1 MKREN
6 DEITQLFRARLGEAE
21 MTVRDGFWED
31 LNKGVA
37 ACHHRRRLVFCR
49 IAAAASVLLVL
60 MASSA
65 AIWYFSPRQEME
77 EAFTQIST
85 TAGGGM
91 IDGDGVKSMPLP
103 VLVESASP
111 NKPVI
116 PHNVPAAQVPG
127 SGEGDSVSITMSMSF
142 TFSSTS
148 TVGGHGRRN
157 SRHNDLLWQAGEK
170 AAPTASNEE
179 RESASRSSLTKVKKP
194 RTWAVKAF
202 AGTSLSAGHGFKM
215 PVGGGVTV
223 MKKLNRHLALET
235 GLLYSNLR
243 AEEESLHY
251 LGIPVKLNITFAESR
266 KFDFYASVGG
276 VADKCIA
283 GAPENDFK
291 SEPVQL
297 AVTAGI
303 GINYK
308 INDRIALFAE
318 PGVSHH
324 FKTDSPLV
332 TVRTE
337 RPTNFNLLC
346 GLRMTY

>member
-6 DEITQLFRARLGEAE
+6 DEITQLFRSRLGEAE
-21 MTVRDGFWED
+21 MTVREGFWEE
-31 LNKGVA
+31 LNRGVA
-37 ACHHRRRLVFCR
+37 ACHHHRQLVFR
-49 IAAAASVLLVL
+49 RVAAAASVLLVL

-77 EAFTQIST
+77 EAFTQIAT

-91 IDGDGVKSMPLP
+91 IEGDGVKPTPLP
-103 VLVESASP
+103 VVVEPVLPKPLASRQA
-111 NKPVI
+111 
-116 PHNVPAAQVPG
+116 PAAPVR
-127 SGEGDSVSITMSMSF
+127 GEGEVDSVSITMSMSF

-148 TVGGHGRRN
+148 AIGGRGRRN
-157 SRHNDLLWQAGEK
+157 GRRNGMLWQQDGNAVHI
-170 AAPTASNEE
+170 ASSDTET
-179 RESASRSSLTKVKKP
+179 SASHTSLTEVDKP

-202 AGTSLSAGHGFKM
+202 AGTSLSAGHGYKI
-215 PVGGGVTV
+215 PVGAGLTV
-223 MKKLNRHLALET
+223 MKKLNRHFAVET

-243 AEEESLHY
+243 SEEESLHY

-276 VADKCIA
+276 VADKCIT
-283 GAPENDFK
+283 GAPDNDFK

-308 INDRIALFAE
+308 INERIALFAE

-324 FKTDSPLV
+324 FKTDSPLM